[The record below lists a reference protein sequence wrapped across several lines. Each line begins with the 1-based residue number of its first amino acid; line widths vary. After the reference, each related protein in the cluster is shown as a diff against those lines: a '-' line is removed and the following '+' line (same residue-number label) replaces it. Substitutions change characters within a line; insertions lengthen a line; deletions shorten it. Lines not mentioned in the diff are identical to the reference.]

1 MTSAGN
7 QRDGQGAIFVLI
19 DFIARKDCVYIRTRR
34 EPIAQWTKAS
44 SRRCLVIH
52 SRPQKFRDSGI
63 RKQEDLL
70 SNYARHI
77 ENSFHP
83 KRTHSMDAYVRI
95 VVPQNELNR
104 YPLEKKDAM
113 LELRPSCEL

>member
-19 DFIARKDCVYIRTRR
+19 DFIARKDWVRTRKR
-34 EPIAQWTKAS
+34 RKPIAQWTKAL

-70 SNYARHI
+70 SNEARRHRKLL
-77 ENSFHP
+77 P
-83 KRTHSMDAYVRI
+83 KHTHSMDGYVRI
-95 VVPQNELNR
+95 VVPQIELNR
-104 YPLEKKDAM
+104 DPLQKKDAM
-113 LELRPSCEL
+113 LELRPSCEH